1 MSKIK
6 IMAIIIIIG
15 AFLMILLNI
24 KKPKPTYHCTEM
36 HINQIT
42 VCVEGEIE

>member
-1 MSKIK
+1 MSKLK
-6 IMAIIIIIG
+6 LIIIFILIG
-15 AFLMILLNI
+15 LILTILLNI
-24 KKPKPTYHCTEM
+24 KKGKHTYHCTEM